1 MQDEETGSWWQQV
14 TGEAIQGPLKGSK
27 LKQVNHD
34 EITFGLWKREN
45 PQGRVLRP
53 DPKIEARGQYSAN
66 WEEEVAAFPVTTSV
80 PPDQRLPPRELVLG
94 VKVNNAAKAYQ
105 FTALQKQSPI
115 ADTIGGVPVLIVLD
129 ADGQSARAFERRVEG
144 KTLEFYAKTG
154 ALPLRLNDAETG
166 SEWDFT
172 GVALSGSMQGKQLK
186 KLYVLK
192 DFWFDWYAYNRETM
206 LYNLGG
212 R

>member
-34 EITFGLWKREN
+34 EIAFGLWKREN

-66 WEEEVAAFPVTTSV
+66 WEAEVAAFPVTTSV

-94 VKVNNAAKAYQ
+94 VKVNNAAKAYP

-129 ADGQSARAFERRVEG
+129 ADGQSVRAFERQVEG

-172 GVALSGSMQGKQLK
+172 GAAMSGSMQGKQLK

-192 DFWFDWYAYNRETM
+192 DFWFDWYAYNRET
-206 LYNLGG
+206 LVYTLGK